1 MNINKT
7 ELTKI
12 IIEQAGEL
20 ADAVVDMLMACGEHG
35 KGGKASLKVTARPNK
50 AGRLVVESVL
60 AFRKPSGDLTHETF
74 GSVPCQ
80 IATMDMDEEQ
90 GQEHISEVEQ

>member
-20 ADAVVDMLMACGEHG
+20 ADAVVDMLRACGEHG
-35 KGGKASLKVTARPNK
+35 TGGHVSLKVRARPNK
-50 AGRLVVESVL
+50 AGKLVVESTITS
-60 AFRKPSGDLTHETF
+60 REPSGADTDEIF
-74 GSVPCQ
+74 RGIPCP
-80 IATMDMDEEQ
+80 IATMDMDEEH